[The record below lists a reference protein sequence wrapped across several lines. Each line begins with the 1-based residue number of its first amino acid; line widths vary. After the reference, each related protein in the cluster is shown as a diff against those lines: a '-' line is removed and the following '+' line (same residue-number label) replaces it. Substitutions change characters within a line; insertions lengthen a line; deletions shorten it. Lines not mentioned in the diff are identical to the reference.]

1 MSLREQLNEDLKS
14 AMRAKDQA
22 RLSVIRAIKAGILAQ
37 ETRSER
43 TTLDDEGILQV
54 IVKEIKERKDA
65 NSEFEKAGRQDLVE
79 KNLKEIEI
87 LSSYLPAPLS
97 EDELAQIIDAA
108 ITASGATSPKDMGKV
123 MAIVNPQVRGRAEG
137 RHVAE
142 LVKARLSR

>member
-22 RLSVIRAIKAGILAQ
+22 RLSVIRSIKAGILAQ

-87 LSSYLPAPLS
+87 LSSYLPEPLS
-97 EDELAQIIDAA
+97 EDELAQLIDAA
-108 ITASGATSPKDMGKV
+108 ITACGATSPKDMGKV
-123 MAIVNPQVRGRAEG
+123 MAIVNPQIRGRADG
-137 RHVAE
+137 RHVAD

>member
-22 RLSVIRAIKAGILAQ
+22 RLSVIRSIKAGILAQ

-87 LSSYLPAPLS
+87 LSLYLPEPLS
-97 EDELAQIIDAA
+97 EDELAQLIDAA
-108 ITASGATSPKDMGKV
+108 ITACGATSPKDMGKV
-123 MAIVNPQVRGRAEG
+123 MAIVNPQIRGRADG
-137 RHVAE
+137 RHVAD

>member
-1 MSLREQLNEDLKS
+1 
-14 AMRAKDQA
+14 MRAKDQA
-22 RLSVIRAIKAGILAQ
+22 RLSVIRSIKAGILAQ

-87 LSSYLPAPLS
+87 LSSYLPEPLS
-97 EDELAQIIDAA
+97 EDELAQLIDAA
-108 ITASGATSPKDMGKV
+108 ITACGATSPKDMGKV
-123 MAIVNPQVRGRAEG
+123 MAIVNPQIRGRADG
-137 RHVAE
+137 RHVAD

>member
-1 MSLREQLNEDLKS
+1 
-14 AMRAKDQA
+14 MRAKDQA
-22 RLSVIRAIKAGILAQ
+22 RLSVIRSIKAGILAQ

-87 LSSYLPAPLS
+87 LSLYLPEPLS
-97 EDELAQIIDAA
+97 EDELAQLIDAA
-108 ITASGATSPKDMGKV
+108 ITACGATSPKDMGKV
-123 MAIVNPQVRGRAEG
+123 MAIVNPQIRGRADG
-137 RHVAE
+137 RHVAD